1 GAEPCP
7 HPPDPPAAPPPRRTR
22 PRRRGESVG
31 RMRPWTLGRGGRM
44 VLEDLCDDLT
54 TLGEVVQREPEDLV
68 IGAPQ
73 HAAVAVGF
81 GGLTSL
87 GFPHE
92 AQLVDLTD
100 GEAER
105 LFALLQAERVAPKPD
120 ETQLPAD
127 RS

>member
-1 GAEPCP
+1 
-7 HPPDPPAAPPPRRTR
+7 
-22 PRRRGESVG
+22 
-31 RMRPWTLGRGGRM
+31 MRPWTLVRRGRM

-73 HAAVAVGF
+73 HAAVAVGLRS
-81 GGLTSL
+81 LTSL

-92 AQLVDLTD
+92 AQLVDPTD

-105 LFALLQAERVAPKPD
+105 RVALLHDERGAPAPGELQLTADTSVVARG
-120 ETQLPAD
+120 LPAGTPLS
-127 RS
+127 RRRGTA

>member
-1 GAEPCP
+1 
-7 HPPDPPAAPPPRRTR
+7 
-22 PRRRGESVG
+22 
-31 RMRPWTLGRGGRM
+31 M

-87 GFPHE
+87 
-92 AQLVDLTD
+92 ATC
-100 GEAER
+100 
-105 LFALLQAERVAPKPD
+105 FAF
-120 ETQLPAD
+120 
-127 RS
+127 